1 VTPDDAARLLAAC
14 AAFDNRQ
21 PSQIAK
27 RAWAAALKGMS
38 LDQDAFDAVARYYA
52 TPPKDAGQRLWIQP
66 HDVVTHRLAIRAERL
81 KNFVY
86 EPVDE
91 FETSAQYLANRKAQ
105 IEEVASG
112 RRPAEGTPPMLEG
125 PPHPSVLDALSDAIH
140 GVPGEN
146 GVEPDESRRGVL
158 GVECPTCQARIGKH
172 CRTGRLRTH
181 RRAHRE
187 RLAAAGRALPVLEE
201 AAEIA
206 RRREA
211 SRAALAALPPGF
223 VAGPQDGLGPTANHF
238 HQESR

>member
-1 VTPDDAARLLAAC
+1 MTPSEAAKLLGHC
-14 AAFDNRQ
+14 AAFDNRTVGTVD
-21 PSQIAK
+21 S
-27 RAWAAALKGMS
+27 RAWAASLRGMQ
-38 LDQDAFDAVARYYA
+38 LDQDAIDAVARFYG
-52 TPPKDAGQRLWIQP
+52 TPPKTPGDRLWIQP

-86 EPVDE
+86 EPVNE
-91 FETSAQYLANRKAQ
+91 FETPAQYLANRRLQ

-125 PPHPSVLDALSDAIH
+125 PPHPSVIDALADAIH

-146 GVEPDESRRGVL
+146 GIEPDESRRGVL
-158 GVECPTCQARIGKH
+158 GVECPTCQARIGRD
-172 CRTGRLRTH
+172 CRTGRLGTR

-223 VAGPQDGLGPTANHF
+223 VAGPQDGLGPTANHIQ
-238 HQESR
+238 QEA